1 MPSEETVLTCLQSV
15 LCNHRERGTLLEKTP
30 RELRIEVAQSLGLNA
45 QDIDKHKDALKA
57 EISKYISQMGP
68 PKIEKKLMKL
78 RSPKPEIRKL
88 KERMNRRR
96 VKPASPSSDSS
107 SSASSSDDSDS
118 RPITPASMRSLAKM
132 LGVPPSFWQELDKN
146 DISQMRIK
154 LLDFCES
161 KDVPRADT
169 KDLPTKREAITYKRD
184 RELKAELEGIRST
197 NIITSKRRRFTGLLL

>member
-107 SSASSSDDSDS
+107 FQLVVVMTAIAAQLPLRRCDPWRRCWGYLHHS
-118 RPITPASMRSLAKM
+118 
-132 LGVPPSFWQELDKN
+132 GKN
-146 DISQMRIK
+146 
-154 LLDFCES
+154 
-161 KDVPRADT
+161 
-169 KDLPTKREAITYKRD
+169 
-184 RELKAELEGIRST
+184 
-197 NIITSKRRRFTGLLL
+197 